1 MAVAVFDL
9 DNTLLGDDSDT
20 LWGSYLV
27 DIGAVDPIHYKER
40 NEWYYQQYKDGCL
53 DIDDY
58 LTFALRPLAANNLST
73 LHAWREDFITTRIEP
88 IILPKAEALLN
99 QHRAQ
104 HDMLLIITATNKFIT
119 DPIAKRLGVTELLAT
134 EPELIDGKYTGR
146 YLGTPT
152 FQAGKITAFKQWQ
165 QDHNVE
171 NESFYFYSDS
181 HNDLPLMK
189 LAEYPIAVD
198 PDEKLQQYAAEHD
211 WKIMTLR
218 D

>member
-20 LWGSYLV
+20 MWGAFLV
-27 DIGAVDPIHYKER
+27 EIGAVDATHYKER

-58 LTFALRPLAANNLST
+58 LTFALRPLAANDLNT
-73 LHAWREDFITTRIEP
+73 LHAWREEFVTTRIEP
-88 IILPKAEALLN
+88 IILPKAEALLEK
-99 QHRAQ
+99 HRAQ
-104 HDMLLIITATNKFIT
+104 QDMLLIITATNKFIT
-119 DPIAKRLGVTELLAT
+119 DPIAKRLGVSELLAT

-152 FQAGKITAFKQWQ
+152 FQDGKITAFDEWRKQRQ
-165 QDHNVE
+165 VE
-171 NESFYFYSDS
+171 HEPFYFYTDS
-181 HNDLPLMK
+181 HNDLPLLK
-189 LAEYPIAVD
+189 LATHPIAVD
-198 PDEKLQQYAAEHD
+198 ADDALQAYADQHS
-211 WKIMTLR
+211 WKSMTLR